1 MSANRIIDGSSIFT
15 GNDAGKDGLRKEI
28 GTYFKIEEGSVIPA
42 TINNTPYLAAFSQ
55 AEIDESNLLPTY
67 TQTITLTTASFVQ
80 DFNQW
85 AFDFDK
91 KILANAEYIDHYFVM
106 PNNYSNISA
115 VNNHEFFEY
124 ESLSKTVP
132 PLSLLSPYDKADIP
146 FPVFLGT
153 QGQVIGFD
161 TEFIDKFSINRQE
174 ITKRKNLFFGE
185 DAIKILREN
194 VGNYNS
200 YIRLLTGDL
209 QQLNINNTEVEELF
223 YETKMINKLFS
234 FFKRTSGSGLDFYVD
249 EENTLA
255 QLNAKGFEDFIT
267 TYDTINF
274 TEQDDEKFYSD
285 YEESTFF
292 ETQFLYM
299 QTLSRI
305 REYIR
310 DYLRK
315 DYEEIIVNNET
326 CKSIPIGYKIQKFLP
341 TGTTPVQTIYV
352 MTEKLRKFYDTLITY
367 DTTYRYEIIAI
378 MMTLGNSYSYSNIEK
393 NEDEASIRMTFVN
406 RPSLQFLEVPVLV
419 QDMIATDIPNPPP
432 DIEFYNE
439 NGKKNEII
447 IVLDQSTIVEH
458 SSPNNYPLI
467 FLQDNNIQNKI
478 FTQQKSNQIEFSTL
492 YTSNVFEIYRM
503 DTKPKSYEDFSLNFL
518 ARIGTPGLETNN
530 NTFKD
535 FVAPHKKYYYLVRT
549 LTNFGIYSNP
559 TRMYEAELIQD
570 SNDTFLNYEEFK
582 FEEAKTTNATKTL
595 KKFIQIKP
603 TLSQLALKT
612 DSITDLSNP
621 DNYGI
626 DIVGLEPETIWGKRF
641 KIRLKSKKTGKKIDL
656 NIKFNLKDENNQP
669 S

>member
-1 MSANRIIDGSSIFT
+1 
-15 GNDAGKDGLRKEI
+15 
-28 GTYFKIEEGSVIPA
+28 
-42 TINNTPYLAAFSQ
+42 
-55 AEIDESNLLPTY
+55 
-67 TQTITLTTASFVQ
+67 
-80 DFNQW
+80 
-85 AFDFDK
+85 
-91 KILANAEYIDHYFVM
+91 
-106 PNNYSNISA
+106 
-115 VNNHEFFEY
+115 
-124 ESLSKTVP
+124 
-132 PLSLLSPYDKADIP
+132 
-146 FPVFLGT
+146 
-153 QGQVIGFD
+153 
-161 TEFIDKFSINRQE
+161 
-174 ITKRKNLFFGE
+174 
-185 DAIKILREN
+185 
-194 VGNYNS
+194 
-200 YIRLLTGDL
+200 
-209 QQLNINNTEVEELF
+209 
-223 YETKMINKLFS
+223 
-234 FFKRTSGSGLDFYVD
+234 
-249 EENTLA
+249 
-255 QLNAKGFEDFIT
+255 LNAKGFEDFIT

-274 TEQDDEKFYSD
+274 IEQDDEKFYSD

-315 DYEEIIVNNET
+315 DYEEIILNNET

-341 TGTTPVQTIYV
+341 TGTTPIQTIYV

-367 DTTYRYEIIAI
+367 DTTYRYEITAI

-419 QDMIATDIPNPPP
+419 QEMIATDIPNPPP

-467 FLQDNNIQNKI
+467 FPQDNNIQNKI
-478 FTQQKSNQIEFSTL
+478 FVQQKSNQIEFSTL

-559 TRMYEAELIQD
+559 TRMYETELIQD

-582 FEEAKTTNATKTL
+582 FEEAKTTSVTKTL

-626 DIVGLEPETIWGKRF
+626 DIVGLETETIWGKRF

-656 NIKFNLKDENNQP
+656 NIKFDLKDENNQP